1 MVVDRSDDPQIKT
14 NATIITADDDARS
27 DQFLKVTIEVNDS
40 FAFIGEDN
48 EVSHED
54 QTAFIEKLGT
64 FYREKAVEFKLPR
77 FYGHPLNCLKLWKFV
92 IKLGGYDQDLHYCSW
107 TFHGFYEKLLLQY
120 ERHTTKIGVL
130 QLPISPSPIDNEG
143 SGYPISASGRAVRD
157 SAARC
162 RLGWQ
167 QKHLLGYGEV
177 AESIDMIANNMPKR
191 AKRRKTSG
199 KIDHHS
205 RSLVFALTHSLIKK
219 NSDRSRTSC
228 HIQAL
233 KHEGKNEEEHL
244 MKAAEAKTSHSWSYH
259 LLELISFGPALMSPF
274 MGVFMFMCPL
284 RSRISESTMQKY

>member
-177 AESIDMIANNMPKR
+177 AESIVGCQVVDVGPPADWMKINVYATVPGLLREEVRIQSNP
-191 AKRRKTSG
+191 SG
-199 KIDHHS
+199 
-205 RSLVFALTHSLIKK
+205 RLVIIGQPNQLDNFWGVTTFKK
-219 NSDRSRTSC
+219 MVISPARINQLRTSADVSLHGC
-228 HIQAL
+228 LHV
-233 KHEGKNEEEHL
+233 HV
-244 MKAAEAKTSHSWSYH
+244 
-259 LLELISFGPALMSPF
+259 PF
-274 MGVFMFMCPL
+274 AQQN
-284 RSRISESTMQKY
+284 I